1 MGTDLTV
8 GFVGAGSMGTPM
20 VERLHAAGTPVTLY
34 ARRAEVRDGFAAK
47 GIAVVDTPAAMAAG
61 ADVVLVCLYSDDQLE
76 TLASGPDG
84 LLAAMEPGAVLASH
98 VTGSPA
104 LAVRLAAEAESRGV
118 RFVDA
123 PISGDPDD
131 IAAGRLTVMMGGD
144 PADTARVRSAV
155 EAYAEAIFDT
165 GTVGS
170 ALAVKLINNTL
181 FAANTQLVGEAERI
195 GRQLGADPVALA
207 TIIQR
212 SSGASFVMGLLPSFG
227 ATQVFADNAGPYM
240 RKDLAVVNAVAAE
253 MGIDL
258 GLLGA
263 VANADAVSFEGNPG

>member
-20 VERLHAAGTPVTLY
+20 VERLHAAGTRVTLY
-34 ARRAEVRDGFAAK
+34 ARRPEVRDEFAAK
-47 GIAVVDTPAAMAAG
+47 GITTVDTPAAMAAD
-61 ADVVLVCLYSDDQLE
+61 ADVVLVCLYSDEQLE
-76 TLASGPDG
+76 EVASGPDG
-84 LLAAMEPGAVLASH
+84 LLAAMAPGAVLASH

-104 LAVRLAAEAESRGV
+104 TVIRLGEEAAGRGV
-118 RFVDA
+118 RVVDA
-123 PISGDPDD
+123 PVSGDPDD
-131 IAAGRLTVMMGGD
+131 IAAGRLTVMLGGESS
-144 PADTARVRSAV
+144 DTARVRAAV
-155 EAYAEAIFDT
+155 EAYAEAVFDT
-165 GTVGS
+165 GALGS

-195 GRQLGADPVALA
+195 GRELGADPAAMA

-212 SSGASFVMGLLPSFG
+212 SSGASFVMGLLPAFG
-227 ATQVFADNAGPYM
+227 TTQVFADNAGPYM
-240 RKDLAVVNAVAAE
+240 RKDLAVVNEVAAE

-263 VANADAVSFEGNPG
+263 VANADAISFDGDPG